1 MKSCCHNHFGYALS
15 LTSQNPAKYL
25 DQEISFCYMGPGT
38 AIRGRK
44 EDRRGRS
51 TFVVHD
57 TSVVVLLEDH
67 WRPMV
72 VP

>member
-1 MKSCCHNHFGYALS
+1 MYFFLGVGCWH
-15 LTSQNPAKYL
+15 
-25 DQEISFCYMGPGT
+25 QEIGFFRAIFLNDRFCYMGPGT